1 MDFFRIISKDEKTG
15 ARAGILQTPHG
26 DIETPAFFPLLTK
39 GAPKLFTGDELIDV
53 GVQGLMANTFHLF
66 LRPGMEVIEGFGGL
80 HRFIGWNG
88 PIMTDSGGFQVFSMD
103 HDRVFEEIKGKRSVN
118 RERKRSA
125 GIVKRDDEGVD
136 IRSYLDGTIHR
147 LTPEKVIGLQKIL
160 GSDIMVVLDECTS
173 FQSDYEETKKAMERT
188 HLWAEKGLDSY
199 KSSVD
204 AREQKIFGVVQGGVF
219 QDLREESS
227 RCIAGLGF
235 DGYCIGGCLGD
246 DKQKAFTIVDWVL
259 PFLPENRPRHLLGAG
274 ELDDLTEGIKRGIDL
289 FDCSFP
295 YRLASSGTFLLR
307 KKGKSDRIRITSSV
321 FHSDKGPVDEECG
334 CYTCR
339 SFQRAYLHHLFC
351 AREILGYHLAAVHNL
366 TVIVERV
373 KELRRMIL
381 EKRL

>member
-1 MDFFRIISKDEKTG
+1 MDFFRILSRDEKTG
-15 ARAGILQTPHG
+15 ARAGILRTPHG
-26 DIETPAFFPLLTK
+26 DIETPAFLPLLTK
-39 GAPKLFTGDELIDV
+39 GAPKLFTGDELLQI

-66 LRPGMEVIEGFGGL
+66 LRPGMDVIEALGGL

-103 HDRVFEEIKGKRSVN
+103 HDQVFEEIKGKRNTSK
-118 RERKRSA
+118 ERKRSA
-125 GIVKRDDEGVD
+125 GIVKRDDEGVEV
-136 IRSYLDGTIHR
+136 RSYLDGTIHR
-147 LTPEKVIGLQKIL
+147 LTPEKVIELQKIL

-188 HLWAEKGLDSY
+188 HLWAEKGFDSY
-199 KSSVD
+199 KSLVN
-204 AREQKIFGVVQGGVF
+204 AKEQRVFGVVQGGIF

-227 RCIAGLGF
+227 RYIAGLDF

-259 PFLPENRPRHLLGAG
+259 PFLPENKPRHFLGAG
-274 ELDDLTEGIKRGIDL
+274 ELDDLLEGIKRGIDL

-307 KKGKSDRIRITSSV
+307 DKGRDGRIRITNSA

-339 SFQRAYLHHLFC
+339 SFQRAYLHHLFR
-351 AREILGYHLAAVHNL
+351 AKEILGYHLAAVHNL

-373 KELRRMIL
+373 RELRRMIL